1 MPSDVMV
8 FLFTIFGTHPTF
20 TIKFITFHYHSLRK
34 EYQIRPMDDGHTPTR
49 MRTEAIIGSSG
60 YLVRLSS
67 MDKADDT
74 SGSIIQSL
82 SAGNMTVLD
91 QVYDAYR
98 DDFIHWAKQR
108 FHSINRDDILDAWHD
123 TMIMFYEQIRD
134 KKLTH
139 LTCEVKTYLFT
150 IGYRRL
156 IKMVKKSE
164 KTDLIEDINANNDID
179 ESINVLELEEINEQK
194 EKLLLTAIEEL
205 PNKTRQI
212 LIKRFLGKKSIPQ
225 ITTEMGYESENAVS
239 VTLSRGLK
247 QLKKLIMEQ
256 MLLQKEWKR

>member
-1 MPSDVMV
+1 
-8 FLFTIFGTHPTF
+8 
-20 TIKFITFHYHSLRK
+20 
-34 EYQIRPMDDGHTPTR
+34 MDDGHTATR
-49 MRTEAIIGSSG
+49 MRSEAIIKTSV
-60 YLVRLSS
+60 YPLRLSL
-67 MDKADDT
+67 MEKADDIP
-74 SGSIIQSL
+74 GSIIQSL

-98 DDFIHWAKQR
+98 DDFIHWARQR

-156 IKMVKKSE
+156 IKMYKKNE
-164 KTDLIEDINANNDID
+164 KTDLTEDLNANNDID

-194 EKLLLTAIEEL
+194 EKLLMTAIEEL

-212 LIKRFLGKKSIPQ
+212 LIKRFMGKKSIPQ

-247 QLKKLIMEQ
+247 QLKKLIMEK
-256 MLLQKEWKR
+256 MVPQKEWKQ